1 VWGKEDFLRSTERV
15 RNLQSMNHMNE
26 QRRKEGEGRRADRA
40 LQGKGLRM
48 DALNLTITKDSHPSN
63 NLGTTQWDYFNRE
76 WTVIGE

>member
-26 QRRKEGEGRRADRA
+26 QRRKGGEGRRADRA

-48 DALNLTITKDSHPSN
+48 DALNLTITKDIHPSN